1 MKKDTSDKIIDL
13 NNLLNNTEQQTI
25 ITESQQLTETI
36 TEQPVVR
43 DWDAIVSEWFYRLPK
58 GYAEQ
63 PYTESE
69 LKVLD
74 EVVSEYDTGG
84 FKPVV
89 KAVLKEAK
97 PPKVSDATQR
107 GHDLISTRIP
117 KESNLEGT
125 IQQQILKRFDTLSEK
140 EKQDFVDNFR
150 IHNVTSFIGGGYKPF
165 EKFFDIIPTGKA
177 SVGMGRGEV
186 MCVLGIKDSRSGGT
200 AEHDVIVSNAPYE
213 VKQLDKGSLD
223 PAGYGKISKYKLT
236 SEINDFYKQLVI
248 PYNEYEIRDVLL
260 NELMDSKDVPTIE
273 KILDIFE
280 ESFPLQSAKG
290 IDIYMGTEITY
301 TIFNKWYEG
310 FKSLSKLLNK
320 KLLDGLPQSRMTIK
334 GNINNTYWIE
344 DKDAVAISKA
354 KPNTKVTI
362 TVGEEITDE
371 NRYAVVWLQGLI
383 QSKFISNPSYFID
396 QLRKFRDGFFGD
408 EVAGL
413 IYFENDDTTPK
424 LGNVDDFATTHI
436 TRGVY
441 RLGLKTRYTKY
452 SHTQV
457 Q

>member
-1 MKKDTSDKIIDL
+1 MKKDTSDKTIDL
-13 NNLLNNTEQQTI
+13 NDMLDNTEQQTI
-25 ITESQQLTETI
+25 ITESHQLTETI
-36 TEQPVVR
+36 TEQPVAR
-43 DWDAIVSEWFYRLPK
+43 DWDAIVAEWFYRLPK

-89 KAVLKEAK
+89 KTVLKEAK
-97 PPKVSDATQR
+97 PPKVSDAHQR
-107 GHDLISTRIP
+107 GHYLISTRIP
-117 KESNLEGT
+117 KESNLEGS
-125 IQQQILKRFDTLSEK
+125 IQQQLFKRFDTLSEN

-150 IHNVTSFIGGGYKPF
+150 THNVTSFIGGGYKPF
-165 EKFFDIIPTGKA
+165 EKFFNIIPTGKA
-177 SVGMGRGEV
+177 SAGMGRGEV
-186 MCVLGIKDSRSGGT
+186 MCILGIKDSRSGGT
-200 AEHDVIVSNAPYE
+200 SEHDVIVAGAAYE
-213 VKQLDKGSLD
+213 VKQLSDGSLD
-223 PAGYGKISKYKLT
+223 PADYGKISKYKLT
-236 SEINDFYKQLVI
+236 SDLNEFYKQLVI
-248 PYNEYEIRDVLL
+248 PYNEYDIRSVLL
-260 NELMDSKDVPTIE
+260 NELTDDKDRPKME
-273 KILDIFE
+273 NILNIFE
-280 ESFPLQSAKG
+280 EAFPVNSPGGK
-290 IDIYMGTEITY
+290 DIYMGTEITY
-301 TIFNKWYEG
+301 TIFTKWYEG

-371 NRYAVVWLQGLI
+371 NRYAVVWLQELI

-413 IYFENDDTTPK
+413 IYFENDNTTPK

-441 RLGLKTRYTKY
+441 RLGLKTKYAKY